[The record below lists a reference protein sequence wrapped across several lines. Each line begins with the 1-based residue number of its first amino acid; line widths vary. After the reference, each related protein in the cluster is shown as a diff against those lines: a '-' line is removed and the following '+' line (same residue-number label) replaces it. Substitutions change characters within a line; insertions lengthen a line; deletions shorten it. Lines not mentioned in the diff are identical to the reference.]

1 MLKRRPQDELIQKQL
16 NAGEVVAL
24 EYLFHHYYDDLCRYT
39 MVFTK
44 DIAIAENIVQDTF
57 TSLWD
62 IREKIE
68 PQINLPGYLLT
79 MVKNKSL
86 NHLQHIKVQLK
97 AEEHLQNNM
106 MRELGLRE
114 RLLIACNPEEMFR
127 SDVQR
132 IIKETLDTVSPQC
145 RRVIS
150 MSRFDGLSNKQIASQ
165 LNISVKGVEFQITK
179 GLKVLRLNLKDYL
192 SFFIFLLIRSLF

>member
-1 MLKRRPQDELIQKQL
+1 MDETVKSLIKDL
-16 NAGEVVAL
+16 IEGDPEAFNSIYRSY
-24 EYLFHHYYDDLCRYT
+24 YLRLFNFSNSYCRNNF
-39 MVFTK
+39 V
-44 DIAIAENIVQDTF
+44 AENIVQDTF

-62 IREKIE
+62 MRDKIE
-68 PQINLPGYLLT
+68 LQINLPGYLLT

-97 AEEHLQNNM
+97 AEEQIQNNM
-106 MRELGLRE
+106 ERELGLRQ
-114 RLLIACNPEEMFR
+114 RLLTACNPEEMFR
-127 SDVQR
+127 CDVQR

-150 MSRFDGLSNKQIASQ
+150 MSRFDGLSNKQIATQ

-179 GLKVLRLNLKDYL
+179 GLKALRKNLKDYL

>member
-1 MLKRRPQDELIQKQL
+1 MDETEKSLIKDL
-16 NAGEVVAL
+16 IEGDPVAFNYIYRSY
-24 EYLFHHYYDDLCRYT
+24 YLRLFNFANSYCRNH
-39 MVFTK
+39 F
-44 DIAIAENIVQDTF
+44 AAENIVQDAF

-62 IREKIE
+62 MREKIE

-86 NHLQHIKVQLK
+86 NHLQHIKVQVK
-97 AEEHLQNNM
+97 AEEKLQNNM
-106 MRELGLRE
+106 MRELELRLT
-114 RLLIACNPEEMFR
+114 LLTACNPEEMFH

-145 RRVIS
+145 RKVIS
-150 MSRFDGLSNKQIASQ
+150 MSRFEGLSNKQIANQ

-179 GLKVLRLNLKDYL
+179 GLKALRMNLKDYL
-192 SFFIFLLIRSLF
+192 SLFVFLLIRSLF

>member
-1 MLKRRPQDELIQKQL
+1 MDETLKSLIKDL
-16 NAGEVVAL
+16 IEGDPKAFNSIYRNY
-24 EYLFHHYYDDLCRYT
+24 YLRLFNFANYYCRNR
-39 MVFTK
+39 F
-44 DIAIAENIVQDTF
+44 IAENIVQDTF

>member
-1 MLKRRPQDELIQKQL
+1 MNETLKSLVKDLIEGDPKAF
-16 NAGEVVAL
+16 NSIYRSY
-24 EYLFHHYYDDLCRYT
+24 YLRLFNFANSYCRNHF
-39 MVFTK
+39 V
-44 DIAIAENIVQDTF
+44 AENIVQDTF

-62 IREKIE
+62 MREKIE
-68 PQINLPGYLLT
+68 LQINLPGYLLT

-86 NHLQHIKVQLK
+86 NHLQHLKVQVK
-97 AEEHLQNNM
+97 AEEQIQNNI

-114 RLLIACNPEEMFR
+114 TLLTACNPEEMFR

-145 RRVIS
+145 RRVFS

-179 GLKVLRLNLKDYL
+179 GLKALRKNLKDYL
-192 SFFIFLLIRSLF
+192 SLFVFLLIRSLF

>member
-1 MLKRRPQDELIQKQL
+1 MNETLKSLVKDLIEGDPEAF
-16 NAGEVVAL
+16 NSIYRSY
-24 EYLFHHYYDDLCRYT
+24 YLRLFNFANSYCRNH
-39 MVFTK
+39 F
-44 DIAIAENIVQDTF
+44 AAENIVQDTF

-62 IREKIE
+62 MREKIE

-86 NHLQHIKVQLK
+86 NHLQHIKVQVK
-97 AEEHLQNNM
+97 AEEQIQNNM
-106 MRELGLRE
+106 MRELGLRQ
-114 RLLIACNPEEMFR
+114 RLLTACNPEEMFH

-132 IIKETLDTVSPQC
+132 IIKETLNTVSPQC

-179 GLKVLRLNLKDYL
+179 GLKALRKNLKDYL

>member
-1 MLKRRPQDELIQKQL
+1 MDETLKSLIEDL
-16 NAGEVVAL
+16 IEGDPEAFNSIYRSY
-24 EYLFHHYYDDLCRYT
+24 YLRLFNFANFYCRNH
-39 MVFTK
+39 FT
-44 DIAIAENIVQDTF
+44 AENIVQDTF

-62 IREKIE
+62 MREKIE

-86 NHLQHIKVQLK
+86 NHLQHIKVQVK
-97 AEEHLQNNM
+97 IEEQIQNNI
-106 MRELGLRE
+106 MRELGLRQ
-114 RLLIACNPEEMFR
+114 RLLTACNPEEMFH

-132 IIKETLDTVSPQC
+132 IIKETLNTVSPQC

-150 MSRFDGLSNKQIASQ
+150 MSRFDGLSNKQIANQ

-179 GLKVLRLNLKDYL
+179 GLKVLRKNLKDYL
-192 SFFIFLLIRSLF
+192 SFFIFILIRSLF